1 LLGRSLSTAAYSA
14 AQSASQRETLSLMNV
29 GEPVAGRRSK
39 ALFSC
44 RTTEFGGRGAAR
56 TRARMPFD
64 CDPN

>member
-1 LLGRSLSTAAYSA
+1 
-14 AQSASQRETLSLMNV
+14 LSLMNV
-29 GEPVAGRRSK
+29 GESVAGRRSK